1 MVAYDSH
8 LDYSPKHPKVLRVN
22 RKGQVP
28 VLVHGSLEMFD
39 STQIFEYLEDLQPTL
54 ATWVRSVEKAGRQ
67 SGATAD
73 SQPTRCQDE

>member
-1 MVAYDSH
+1 MVAHDTH

-54 ATWVRSVEKAGRQ
+54 PR
-67 SGATAD
+67 
-73 SQPTRCQDE
+73 